1 MTAIGI
7 DAISCTDYF
16 LIKQS
21 NRKIVSQWKLLHPE
35 MFEVILHLLPSTL
48 LHMLQEP
55 NEIKNMT

>member
-16 LIKQS
+16 WIKQS
-21 NRKIVSQWKLLHPE
+21 IRTIVSQRKLQHPE
-35 MFEVILHLLPSTL
+35 MFEVILYLLPTTL